1 MIRETIFISSAL
13 AGTILAVSAGIVG
26 TVYPVAGWCIMG
38 FAALFGCVA
47 LWLTE
52 D

>member
-1 MIRETIFISSAL
+1 MIRETILSASAL
-13 AGTILAVSAGIVG
+13 AGTVLAVSAGIVG
-26 TVYPVAGWCIMG
+26 TVYPVIGWCIMG
-38 FAALFGCVA
+38 FAALFGGVA